1 MDMGGAACIVDAS
14 GTEEPVSV
22 GGSVGDSEAEVKA
35 TVEAKVMAKADC
47 MAQPPQRAPLW
58 GAETTG
64 TGAVRWAQ
72 RG

>member
-1 MDMGGAACIVDAS
+1 MDMEGAAGIVDAA

-22 GGSVGDSEAEVKA
+22 GGSVGNSEAEVKA

-47 MAQPPQRAPLW
+47 MAQPPQRALLR
-58 GAETTG
+58 GAETMG
-64 TGAVRWAQ
+64 TGAVRRAQ